1 MLTGSTSVRE
11 IMQMMIQIDDKCSIT
26 LFPTQY
32 CSPFVQESEGCK
44 LESHW
49 NLGDMDVK

>member
-1 MLTGSTSVRE
+1 MLTGSTSIRE
-11 IMQMMIQIDDKCSIT
+11 IIQVMVQIDDKYSVT
-26 LFPTQY
+26 LIPARY
-32 CSPFVQESEGCK
+32 CTPFVQESEGCK